1 MAALDLMGR
10 RWALRGLWELRS
22 GPHTFRAL
30 REACEDV
37 SPGVLNARLRELR
50 DAALIERGEGGYD
63 LTPIGREVGEALV
76 PLEAWSRKWARRL
89 ER

>member
-10 RWALRGLWELRS
+10 RWALRVLWELRS

-30 REACEDV
+30 RDACEDV
-37 SPGVLNARLRELR
+37 SPAVLNSRLRELR
-50 DAALIERGEGGYD
+50 DAGLIERVAGGYA
-63 LTPIGREVGEALV
+63 LTSIGGEIGEALV
-76 PLEAWSRKWARRL
+76 PLEAWSRKWARSL